1 MSANSHNPGIRII
14 GNFTDQAIP
23 LVEGQVNSDGPLKPG
38 RSVNTGVRI
47 IGEFRDQAQTLST
60 PPDQS

>member
-1 MSANSHNPGIRII
+1 
-14 GNFTDQAIP
+14 
-23 LVEGQVNSDGPLKPG
+23 VNSDGPLKPG